1 MKLAYCRD
9 CKIAIAAGPLAPQ
22 RTVVVQGKQ
31 KVVTTMP
38 SHLVDG
44 ECHRNVGLI
53 DVPDQPIPAGDE
65 MDKFLKSLTKKYKAE
80 FDR

>member
-1 MKLAYCRD
+1 
-9 CKIAIAAGPLAPQ
+9 
-22 RTVVVQGKQ
+22 
-31 KVVTTMP
+31 MP